1 MATLDSDRVPA
12 GVRQLQWSGMFD
24 NSPLPHAHRRL
35 LIHTRLQ
42 VENDQGHGR
51 AHDGPLRRI
60 RRYLPRLQL
69 RVVRVSHLSRGRMGD
84 EGGSARRRCGQ
95 TVKTIQLL
103 TRDKFIARIAFKSNL
118 ARA

>member
-1 MATLDSDRVPA
+1 
-12 GVRQLQWSGMFD
+12 MFD

-60 RRYLPRLQL
+60 RRHLSRLQL
-69 RVVRVSHLSRGRMGD
+69 RVVRVSHLSCGRMGDDND
-84 EGGSARRRCGQ
+84 EGGSARRGCGQ